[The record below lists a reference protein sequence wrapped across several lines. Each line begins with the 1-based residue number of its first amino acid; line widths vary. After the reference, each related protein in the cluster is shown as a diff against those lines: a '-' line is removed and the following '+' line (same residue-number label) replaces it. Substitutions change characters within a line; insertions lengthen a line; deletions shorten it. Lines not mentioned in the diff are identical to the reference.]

1 MNTNKQF
8 VNNVIAD
15 LIQPQKL
22 MSSSNS
28 DDKKTMMQSNKDFK
42 HKMQEYD
49 EGLHHDFIS
58 LFLGVFGNDH
68 FNSRFFYF
76 LFRYMQIWLMKIN
89 PRKMMIIK
97 SDLLFIKKNSFSWIN

>member
-1 MNTNKQF
+1 M
-8 VNNVIAD
+8 NNVIAD

-58 LFLGVFGNDH
+58 LF
-68 FNSRFFYF
+68 
-76 LFRYMQIWLMKIN
+76 
-89 PRKMMIIK
+89 
-97 SDLLFIKKNSFSWIN
+97 